1 MPERTPE
8 ELVTFPKATISR
20 FPLYFRALTEYNHQ
34 NIGLVSS
41 EEMAQKVGVTPS
53 QLRKDLSYF
62 GSLGI
67 RGAGY
72 DVAYLLAK
80 IKEILGMD
88 RQRRLGII
96 GAGRM
101 GMALA
106 GYSGFK
112 QHGLEVLA
120 LFDIDRAKWGP
131 VNEQLT
137 VFPLSELAAQREK
150 LGLEIAVL
158 TVPKA
163 EAQKVAELAVE
174 AGFRALWNF
183 APVRL
188 EVPPEVIVQ
197 YEDIVVGVLTLSH
210 HLARKFGT

>member
-1 MPERTPE
+1 MPEG
-8 ELVTFPKATISR
+8 LITFPKATISR
-20 FPLYFRALTEYNHQ
+20 FPLYFRALTEYHHQ
-34 NIGLVSS
+34 NIALVSS

-53 QLRKDLSYF
+53 QLRKDFSYF

-72 DVAYLLAK
+72 DVDYLLIK

-88 RQRRLGII
+88 RKRRLAII
-96 GAGRM
+96 GAGKL

-106 GYSGFK
+106 GYSGLK
-112 QHGLEVLA
+112 QHGLEVAA
-120 LFDIDRAKWGP
+120 LFDTDPAKLGP
-131 VNEQLT
+131 TNEQLT
-137 VFPLSELAAQREK
+137 IFPLADLAFQKER

-163 EAQKVAELAVE
+163 AAQEVADLAVA
-174 AGFRALWNF
+174 AGFQALWNF

-188 EVPPEVIVQ
+188 EVPAEIIVQ
-197 YEDIVVGVLTLSH
+197 YEDIVVGILTLSH
-210 HLARKFGT
+210 HLARKLGS